1 MTGSVWHVAIATL
14 LFVGSHFAL
23 SSPPVRKPLV
33 ARIGE
38 RSFLGLYSVL
48 SLVLITWTAIAYG
61 NAPLV
66 EVWTPPTGLRHLS
79 LAIMPFACILVVA
92 GLTTPNPT
100 LAVADGRAVASR
112 GPVGILKVTRH
123 PMMWG
128 FGLWGIAHLLAN
140 GDAAGMIL
148 FAGMTV
154 LALGG
159 AKAIDAKR
167 DVTHEPAWEA
177 FCDKTSYLPL
187 AAILSG
193 RTRVSL
199 GEIGWWRLA
208 LGLVLYVVLLAI
220 HGWLFGV
227 DPWPL

>member
-23 SSPPVRKPLV
+23 SSPPLRRSLV
-33 ARIGE
+33 ATVGE
-38 RSFLGLYSVL
+38 KPFLVLYSLL
-48 SLVLITWTAIAYG
+48 SLVLISWASIAYG
-61 NAPLV
+61 EAPVV

-79 LAIMPFACILVVA
+79 LTIMPFACILLVA

-100 LAVADGRAVASR
+100 VAAVDGRAIAAR

-123 PMMWG
+123 PMLWG

-140 GDAAGMIL
+140 GDAAGMVL
-148 FAGMTV
+148 FGGITV

-159 AKAIDAKR
+159 ARAIDAKK

-177 FCDKTSYLPL
+177 FCEKTSYWPL

-208 LGLVLYVVLLAI
+208 LGIVLYVVLI
-220 HGWLFGV
+220 MVHGWLFGV

>member
-23 SSPPVRKPLV
+23 SSPPVRRPLV
-33 ARIGE
+33 DVLGE
-38 RSFLGLYSVL
+38 RPFLGLYSLL

-61 NAPLV
+61 NAPFV

-100 LAVADGRAVASR
+100 LAAVDGRAVASR

-167 DVTHEPAWEA
+167 DVTHEPTWEA

-208 LGLVLYVVLLAI
+208 LGVALYVVLILV